1 MTLHIEEEGGQKL
14 PIDWQD
20 TARLVVEA
28 CLEQERCPYEVEIDL
43 LLTNDAEIHKINLE
57 HRGVDRPT
65 DVLSFPLADYPAPG
79 DFSLVEEKSA
89 EYFNPETGELMLGDI
104 IISKDKVLEQA
115 EKYNHSVKREFAFLV
130 AHSMFHL
137 MGYDHMEPREAQE
150 MEARQNQVLE
160 ALKIPR

>member
-1 MTLHIEEEGGQKL
+1 MFCH
-14 PIDWQD
+14 
-20 TARLVVEA
+20 
-28 CLEQERCPYEVEIDL
+28 
-43 LLTNDAEIHKINLE
+43 
-57 HRGVDRPT
+57 
-65 DVLSFPLADYPAPG
+65 F
-79 DFSLVEEKSA
+79 LVEEKSA